1 MASLPGKRLRAFGTL
16 LLVACARGPAPPA
29 TPTAEIPWAWE
40 RREDL
45 RFLGAHE
52 VAYLAATIGIDGQTI
67 LWKPRMQ
74 PLRVAD
80 GTQVLPVVRIE
91 AKHPPD
97 VRTVTRVAGAIAQI
111 AARVKPR
118 YVQID
123 FDATQ
128 SQRAYYA
135 LLLRALRSQL
145 DPGTKISVTAL
156 ASWCSDDRWLQPLP
170 VDEAVPMLFRMGPD
184 APLVRERLARGE
196 DFAEPRCR
204 TSLGI
209 ATDEPLDRVR
219 AAGRRVYVFHTRA
232 WDEAA
237 WHAAQKEIA
246 RWE

>member
-1 MASLPGKRLRAFGTL
+1 MRRALLLPTL
-16 LLVACARGPAPPA
+16 LLATCGRGPTTPA

-45 RFLGAHE
+45 RFLRAQE
-52 VAYLAATIGIDGQTI
+52 VAYLAATIGIDGQAI
-67 LWKPRMQ
+67 VWKPRMQ
-74 PLRVAD
+74 PLRVSD
-80 GTQVLPVVRIE
+80 GTRVIPVVRIE
-91 AKHPPD
+91 AKRPPD
-97 VRTVTRVAGAIAQI
+97 VRTVTRVADAIARI

-128 SQRAYYA
+128 SQRPYYA
-135 LLLRALRSQL
+135 LLLRALRSRL
-145 DPGTKISVTAL
+145 DPETKISITAL

-170 VDEAVPMLFRMGPD
+170 VDEAVPMLFRMGQD
-184 APLVRERLARGE
+184 APLVRDRVARGE

-209 ATDEPLDRVR
+209 ATDEPLDRAR
-219 AAGRRVYVFHTRA
+219 AAGRRVYVFHIHA

-246 RWE
+246 RWQ

>member
-1 MASLPGKRLRAFGTL
+1 MRLLLPTL
-16 LLVACARGPAPPA
+16 LLVTCARGPAAPA
-29 TPTAEIPWAWE
+29 TPAAEIPWAWE

-45 RFLGAHE
+45 RFLGARE
-52 VAYLAATIGIDGQTI
+52 VAYLAATIGIDGQAI
-67 LWKPRMQ
+67 VWKPRMQ

-80 GTQVLPVVRIE
+80 GTPVLPVVRIE

-97 VRTVTRVAGAIAQI
+97 VRTVTRVADAIAQI
-111 AARVKPR
+111 AERVKPR

-135 LLLRALRSQL
+135 LLLRALRSRL
-145 DPGTKISVTAL
+145 DRRTKISITAL

-170 VDEAVPMLFRMGPD
+170 VDEAVPMLFRMGAD

-204 TSLGI
+204 SSLGI
-209 ATDEPLDRVR
+209 ATDEPLDHAR